1 MYKLKNLL
9 VVTSL
14 CLGLVEAALFYAQ
27 GNNYSTSTEWPTFGH
42 DSGDMRY
49 SPLTQITPANVG
61 TLHVA
66 WVYHLK
72 PVDYVAPAGRGRG
85 GGGGSGF
92 QASEGT
98 PLVADGLMYIS
109 SPYGRVVA
117 LDATTGKEVWVYKLP
132 SGSPATRGVEF
143 FEGDQQTPPQIVVT
157 TSDSKMFT
165 LDAKTGALNTKF
177 GVDAFVT
184 LDKAPSSPAVMYN
197 NLIIVSGRAQENSG
211 PG

>member
-1 MYKLKNLL
+1 MIELTKVRIVTAIGFAA
-9 VVTSL
+9 VVV
-14 CLGLVEAALFYAQ
+14 GLSHAQRNSAPQPTVPANYA
-27 GNNYSTSTEWPTFGH
+27 TSTEWPTFGH
-42 DSGDMRY
+42 DSGGMRY

-85 GGGGSGF
+85 GGGGSGL

-98 PLVADGLMYIS
+98 PLVAGGLMYIS

-132 SGSPATRGVEF
+132 SGNPATRGVEYF
-143 FEGDQQTPPQIVVT
+143 AGDQQ
-157 TSDSKMFT
+157 
-165 LDAKTGALNTKF
+165 
-177 GVDAFVT
+177 
-184 LDKAPSSPAVMYN
+184 
-197 NLIIVSGRAQENSG
+197 
-211 PG
+211 